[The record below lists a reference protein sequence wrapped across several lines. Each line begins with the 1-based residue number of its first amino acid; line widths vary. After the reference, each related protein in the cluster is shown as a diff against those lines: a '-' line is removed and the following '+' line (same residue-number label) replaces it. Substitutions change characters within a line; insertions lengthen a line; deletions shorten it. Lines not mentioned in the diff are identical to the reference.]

1 VTINVYYQTEPKTT
15 STCACLTVNTGDS
28 IQLSSCVIYVH
39 SATFV
44 FIAVGLC
51 WVDIEVWLEVYN
63 FPRNR
68 QTITIVT
75 IGSAAFERVQ

>member
-51 WVDIEVWLEVYN
+51 
-63 FPRNR
+63 
-68 QTITIVT
+68 
-75 IGSAAFERVQ
+75 